1 MTRYSCTKSEKT
13 LDAKGKMRYYKV
25 WLSKAPLAPVAL
37 EDMSDHA
44 TIMGGRAE
52 RLTEEE
58 EP

>member
-1 MTRYSCTKSEKT
+1 MNPVRNQEKM
-13 LDAKGKMRYYKV
+13 LDAQEILQYYSV
-25 WLSKAPLAPVAL
+25 WLSIAPLAPVAL
-37 EDMSDHA
+37 EDMSEHA